1 MKGVT
6 KVKDLIKG
14 LEGLKQDAPV
24 VVLIEGGQSLNAPG
38 EIIDIQQQRAKL
50 IRNEDEKHGI
60 LFDIA
65 GESTVLITVTFD
77 V

>member
-1 MKGVT
+1 MLGIT
-6 KVKDLIKG
+6 KVKNLIKE
-14 LEGLKQDAPV
+14 LEGLNQDASIVILVEEDQP
-24 VVLIEGGQSLNAPG
+24 LNGPG

-50 IRNEDEKHGI
+50 SRDRNGKPGI
-60 LFDIA
+60 SFDNA